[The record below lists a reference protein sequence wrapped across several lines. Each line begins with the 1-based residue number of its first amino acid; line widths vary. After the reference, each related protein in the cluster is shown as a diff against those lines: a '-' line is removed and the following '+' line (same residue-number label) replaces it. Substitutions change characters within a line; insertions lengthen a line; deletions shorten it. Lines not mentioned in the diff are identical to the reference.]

1 VGTTT
6 AEAFRGFMDAEP
18 NMLATNCFA
27 LLVTAGTLQRVLIKV
42 VHPHDTTHARARDNP
57 AHNIVQ
63 ARC

>member
-1 VGTTT
+1 
-6 AEAFRGFMDAEP
+6 
-18 NMLATNCFA
+18 MLATNCFA

-57 AHNIVQ
+57 AYNIVQ